1 MTFVSLTR
9 LRVRSMRFLP
19 GFLWNTFR
27 VVRQV
32 KQAAGFRTGALLKDR
47 QWTFWT
53 MTAWDSQESMRQFM
67 TSDAH
72 KKTMPYLLNWCD
84 EASAAHWE
92 QTDDALPAWMQA
104 DQRMRNSGRPSKV
117 YNPSPQ
123 HASLTSR
130 TPRTTASVPIQR
142 S

>member
-9 LRVRSMRFLP
+9 LRVRSIRFLP

-47 QWTFWT
+47 QWTFWA

-72 KKTMPYLLNWCD
+72 KKVMPYLLQALFARLALEPD
-84 EASAAHWE
+84 SARIAGYKE
-92 QTDDALPAWMQA
+92 KVLEVIKA
-104 DQRMRNSGRPSKV
+104 RMD
-117 YNPSPQ
+117 
-123 HASLTSR
+123 
-130 TPRTTASVPIQR
+130 
-142 S
+142 